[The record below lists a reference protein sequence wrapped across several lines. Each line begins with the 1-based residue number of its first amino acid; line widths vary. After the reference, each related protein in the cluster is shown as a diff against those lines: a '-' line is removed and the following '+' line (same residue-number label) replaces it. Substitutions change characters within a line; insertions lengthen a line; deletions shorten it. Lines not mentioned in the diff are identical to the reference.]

1 MDSNQG
7 NRSLVFENNRF
18 FVFLDRVVS
27 SVESVRDYLVVA
39 PKRVAADLVTGL
51 AVLPVVEGKVGLIK
65 TYRHAIMGDSWEIPR
80 GFVDSGQTVLDS
92 ALRE

>member
-1 MDSNQG
+1 MDSNPG
-7 NRSLVFENNRF
+7 GSLVCENNRF
-18 FVFLDRVVS
+18 FVFLDRVVL

-65 TYRHAIMGDSWEIPR
+65 TCHAIMGDSWEIPR
-80 GFVDSGQTVLDS
+80 GFVDSGQSVLDS